1 MKFNL
6 DRFVAAQQRDFHQA
20 LAEVKNGRKQS
31 HWMWYIFPQLKGLGQ
46 SEMSKFYGLA
56 GLDEASAYLAHPILG
71 KNLIEISN
79 ALLDLAQ
86 SDALKIFG
94 SPDNLKLRSC
104 MSLFAGL
111 PEAPPVF
118 EKVLQKFY
126 GNIIG

>member
-118 EKVLQKFY
+118 EKV
-126 GNIIG
+126 